1 MANPVNFGSRENIKL
16 IPHHGTIIVNHT
28 SNNLTDSFNTTLFRG
43 MEIVD
48 NLRIPENPEN
58 IVGSTELRIY
68 SKDETF
74 ETRMN
79 FISFYEYVR
88 KNKKIGMRIT
98 FGYIENGKTT
108 YQESYKVKSIT

>member
-1 MANPVNFGSRENIKL
+1 
-16 IPHHGTIIVNHT
+16 
-28 SNNLTDSFNTTLFRG
+28 